1 VSHPSESLWHIHL
14 RALARTHS
22 DSCEWDI
29 SRMNGPCFTWI
40 HHVAYM
46 NQSFHVW
53 VSHVTFEWHVTYE
66 WVTWQGETSPVPDDL
81 LRISV
86 GIEHAKDLIAD
97 LEAAASDW
105 MSHGPPQWV
114 KLHMDESWHISM
126 SYIAYGWVYQKS
138 EVVLQKMIWKHM
150 DSTDYYEY
158 IFSVQIIFFRS
169 FQKIWWYKF
178 IVCSTSLYQ
187 VLNRLE
193 RDLPIMCGD
202 RFN

>member
-1 VSHPSESLWHIHL
+1 MSHPSESLWHI
-14 RALARTHS
+14 RVWALARTLS

-46 NQSFHVW
+46 NESCHIW
-53 VSHVTFEWHVTYE
+53 VSHVTCEWHVTYE
-66 WVTWQGETSPVPDDL
+66 RVTWQGETSPVPDDL

-138 EVVLQKMIWKHM
+138 EVVLQKMIWRYM
-150 DSTDYYEY
+150 DSTDYYES
-158 IFSVQIIFFRS
+158 IFFSSNNFLPLFSQNPVVQIHCLFYS
-169 FQKIWWYKF
+169 SLSVPK
-178 IVCSTSLYQ
+178 STWEGSTNNVRRQ
-187 VLNRLE
+187 
-193 RDLPIMCGD
+193 I
-202 RFN
+202 